1 MEYVFDHGK
10 KAFPGRSFTCDS
22 FVAHFLIDGYFMPAD
37 ISVHDGVIT
46 FASGAKISSVSVDY
60 FTGLDEVYLAVMNVC
75 GVVSTALINHNRCRF
90 WRAVCSHNRI
100 SHLF

>member
-1 MEYVFDHGK
+1 
-10 KAFPGRSFTCDS
+10 
-22 FVAHFLIDGYFMPAD
+22 
-37 ISVHDGVIT
+37 
-46 FASGAKISSVSVDY
+46 
-60 FTGLDEVYLAVMNVC
+60 LAVMNVC